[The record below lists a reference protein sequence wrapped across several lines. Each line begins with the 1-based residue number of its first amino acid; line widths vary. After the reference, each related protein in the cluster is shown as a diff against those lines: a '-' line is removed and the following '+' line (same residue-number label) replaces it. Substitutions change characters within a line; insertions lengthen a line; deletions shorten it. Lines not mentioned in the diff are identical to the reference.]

1 MSGSFF
7 SSRWVDC
14 PVNVTEVHDG
24 VLPQGFRAAGGAC
37 GLKADGVKDVAVI
50 VSDAPET
57 TSAVRFSRSGA
68 LSAPVLLTKDD
79 AKLWCLR
86 AVVVNSGN
94 ANAATGERGIEDA
107 AAMRAAA
114 AEIAGVDPHQVAVAS
129 TGVIGVPLPTEK
141 VTTGIAAL
149 GGELRA
155 QGGADFADAIRTTD
169 AFRKQVTL
177 EVALQAGT
185 VRLSVQAKGAGM
197 ISPNFATL
205 LVFVQTDAAIE
216 ADEADLLLS
225 VCTKRS
231 FDRISVD
238 GQLST
243 SDTIVLQASGAS
255 GVRIEPKTDD
265 ERSFGEALD
274 AALRQVALLVARDGE
289 GARRVGRVIVKGGD
303 QHGVER
309 VAHAIGD
316 SPLVKT
322 ALYGGD
328 PNWGRIIQAVGAA
341 LPGGTGGGHRAGLP
355 GGAGAGHHR
364 VPPFQ
369 VDISIEGIVVC
380 VNGALVEHD
389 AAALTAAVQGNEI
402 EYEVVLPG
410 HGAEAER
417 YFSDLGHEYVT
428 INAEYTT

>member
-1 MSGSFF
+1 MSEGSFF
-7 SSRWVDC
+7 NSRWVAC
-14 PVNVTEVHDG
+14 PENVSEARDG
-24 VLPQGFRAAGGAC
+24 ALPRGFRAAGGAC
-37 GLKADGVKDVAVI
+37 GVKPDGARDVALI

-57 TSAVRFSRSGA
+57 TSAARFSRSGA
-68 LSAPVLLTKDD
+68 QSAPVLHTRQET
-79 AKLWCLR
+79 KLWEIR

-94 ANAATGERGIEDA
+94 ANAATGQRGIDDA
-107 AAMRAAA
+107 AAMCAAA
-114 AEIAGVDPHQVAVAS
+114 ALAAGVDTHQVAVAS
-129 TGVIGVPLPTEK
+129 TGVIGVPLPIVRITR
-141 VTTGIAAL
+141 GIEAL

-155 QGGADFADAIRTTD
+155 DGAADFAEAIRTTD
-169 AFRKQVTL
+169 AFPKQVTL
-177 EVALQAGT
+177 ELALEAGT

-205 LVFVQTDAAIE
+205 LVFVQTDAALE
-216 ADEADLLLS
+216 ADEAELLLS

-255 GVRIEPKTDD
+255 GVRIEPKTAD
-265 ERSFGEALD
+265 ERLFGEALD
-274 AALRQVALLVARDGE
+274 VALRQVALLVARDGE
-289 GARRVGRVIVKGGD
+289 GARRVGRVVVKGGD
-303 QHGVER
+303 QHLAER

-322 ALYGGD
+322 ALYGAD

-341 LPGGTGGGHRAGLP
+341 LPVGVAGGHKIAPL
-355 GGAGAGHHR
+355 H
-364 VPPFQ
+364 
-369 VDISIEGIVVC
+369 VDISIEDIVVC
-380 VNGALVEHD
+380 VNGCYVEHD
-389 AAALTAAVQGNEI
+389 QQALAQAVTRDEV

-410 HGAEAER
+410 EGAEAER

>member
-1 MSGSFF
+1 MSFF
-7 SSRWVDC
+7 QSRWVEC
-14 PVNVTEVHDG
+14 PDG
-24 VLPQGFRAAGGAC
+24 VKEVEDGLLPKGFRAAGVAC
-37 GLKADGVKDVAVI
+37 GVKADGVKDLGLI
-50 VSDAPET
+50 VSDTPGT
-57 TSAVRFSRSGA
+57 TSAVRFSRSGT

-79 AKLWCLR
+79 SKVWELR

-94 ANAATGERGIEDA
+94 ANAATGKRGMDDA

-114 AEIAGVDPHQVAVAS
+114 AAQARVDPNQVAVAS
-129 TGVIGVPLPTEK
+129 TGVIGVPLPIDKITD
-141 VTTGIAAL
+141 GIGAIGAS
-149 GGELRA
+149 LRA
-155 QGGADFADAIRTTD
+155 DGAEDFAEAIRTTD
-169 AFRKQVTL
+169 AFQKRVTL
-177 EVALQAGT
+177 EVALEAGT
-185 VRLSVQAKGAGM
+185 VRLSIQAKGAGM

-205 LVFVQTDAAIE
+205 LVFVQTDAE
-216 ADEADLLLS
+216 MHADEADLLLS

-255 GVRIEPKTDD
+255 GVKIEPQTAD
-265 ERSFGEALD
+265 ERLFGEALD
-274 AALRQVALLVARDGE
+274 VALRQVALLVAKDGE
-289 GARRVGRVIVKGGD
+289 GARRVARVIVKGGD
-303 QHGVER
+303 ERGVQR
-309 VAHAIGD
+309 VAHAIAD

-328 PNWGRIIQAVGAA
+328 ANWGRIVQAVGAA
-341 LPGGTGGGHRAGLP
+341 LPGSAPL
-355 GGAGAGHHR
+355 A
-364 VPPFQ
+364 

-380 VNGALVEHD
+380 VDGGYVQHD
-389 AAALTAAVQGNEI
+389 AEALKAAVAGDEV

-410 HGAEAER
+410 DGAEAER

>member
-1 MSGSFF
+1 MSSDRFF
-7 SSRWVDC
+7 NSRWVQC
-14 PVNVTEVHDG
+14 PQNVTEVQEG
-24 VLPQGFRAAGGAC
+24 GLPKGFRAAGAAC
-37 GLKADGVKDVAVI
+37 GVKPDGGRDVALI

-57 TSAVRFSRSGA
+57 TSAARFSRSGVQ
-68 LSAPVLLTKDD
+68 SAPVLHSRQES
-79 AKLWCLR
+79 KLWELR

-94 ANAATGERGIEDA
+94 ANAATGQRGLEDA
-107 AAMRAAA
+107 AAMCAAA
-114 AEIAGVDPHQVAVAS
+114 AVAADVDVQQVAVAS
-129 TGVIGVPLPTEK
+129 TGVIGVPLPIAKITS
-141 VTTGIAAL
+141 GISAL
-149 GGELRA
+149 RGELRA
-155 QGGADFADAIRTTD
+155 DGGDDFAEAIRTTD
-169 AFRKQVTL
+169 AFPKQVTL
-177 EVALQAGT
+177 DLALEAGT

-255 GVRIEPKTDD
+255 GVRIEPKTAD
-265 ERSFGEALD
+265 EQVFGEALD
-274 AALRQVALLVARDGE
+274 AALRQIALLVARDGE
-289 GARRVGRVIVKGGD
+289 GARRVGRVVVKGGD
-303 QHGVER
+303 QHLCER
-309 VAHAIGD
+309 VAHAVGD

-322 ALYGGD
+322 ALYGAD

-341 LPGGTGGGHRAGLP
+341 LPGASPL
-355 GGAGAGHHR
+355 
-364 VPPFQ
+364 Q
-369 VDISIEGIVVC
+369 VDISIEDIVVC
-380 VNGALVEHD
+380 VNGGYVEHD
-389 AAALTAAVQGNEI
+389 EQALAEAVRRDEV

-410 HGAEAER
+410 DGAETER